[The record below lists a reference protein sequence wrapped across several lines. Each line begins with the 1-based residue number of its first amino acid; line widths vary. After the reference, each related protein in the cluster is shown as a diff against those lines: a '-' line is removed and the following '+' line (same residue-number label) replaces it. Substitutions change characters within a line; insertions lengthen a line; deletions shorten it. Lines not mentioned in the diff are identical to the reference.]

1 MPGLKTSAGAMK
13 AGRSRPG
20 RKSVAVVLH
29 KASGKPIDP
38 VSIEL
43 RAKAFETVARQP
55 GPTKTLIEAFGDA
68 LERSRRTG
76 EVVKF
81 VVAVEPRGRSKITPV
96 GEAPQPE
103 PAPELTDDL
112 DRALEVARTRGRIR
126 AAEILSGDDMLSAE
140 QFAELIG
147 TSRVTVNAKRQN
159 NQVLGLDGAKRG
171 FRFPAWQLDRDG
183 KPFAAIPALFD
194 RLGGGPWAVYRF
206 LVQHHPELDG
216 LTGIEAL
223 QRGKTAQVIEVA
235 EGVAQGTFA

>member
-1 MPGLKTSAGAMK
+1 MPGLKTSAGATK
-13 AGRSRPG
+13 AERSRSA
-20 RKSVAVVLH
+20 RKGAAVVLH
-29 KASGKPIDP
+29 KASGEPTDP
-38 VSIEL
+38 VSIAL

-55 GPTKTLIEAFGDA
+55 GPTKALIETFGDA

-76 EVVKF
+76 EVIKF
-81 VVAVEPRGRSKITPV
+81 VVTVGPRGRSKITLIE
-96 GEAPQPE
+96 EAQQRE
-103 PAPELTDDL
+103 PAPTDDL
-112 DRALEVARTRGRIR
+112 DCALEVARARGRVR

-183 KPFAAIPALFD
+183 KPFAAIPALFE

-223 QRGKTAQVIEVA
+223 RRGKTAQVLEVA
-235 EGVAQGTFA
+235 ESVAQGTFV